1 MPEVP
6 QKNPTNTNHPSI
18 TLRNRNFF
26 LAPMQSEETNYRLWR
41 VRKTVFQML
50 HDRGYHVAE
59 KYLEETRDQFE
70 QYWRDILGRGG
81 NRNELVIL
89 VTKKSDPNDQIIVFF
104 PDENKPVGVKP
115 IRVLTEKMEERKLS
129 HAILVVQQKLTAFA
143 RTAIQEMGPKF
154 EIEVFHESE
163 LVVNVTKHVL
173 VPEHVPLTAD
183 EKKSLLE
190 RYKVKENQLPR
201 IQQSDPVARYFG
213 LKKGQVVK
221 IIRPS
226 ETAGRYV
233 TYRLCF

>member
-1 MPEVP
+1 
-6 QKNPTNTNHPSI
+6 
-18 TLRNRNFF
+18 
-26 LAPMQSEETNYRLWR
+26 
-41 VRKTVFQML
+41 ML

-59 KYLEETRDQFE
+59 KYLEESREQFD
-70 QYWRDILGRGG
+70 QYWKEILGRGG

-89 VTKKSDPNDQIIVFF
+89 VTKKSDPADQIIVFF

-115 IRVLTEKMEERKLS
+115 IRVLTEKMEERNLN

-173 VPEHVPLTAD
+173 VPEHVPLTSD
-183 EKKSLLE
+183 EKRSLLE

>member
-1 MPEVP
+1 
-6 QKNPTNTNHPSI
+6 
-18 TLRNRNFF
+18 
-26 LAPMQSEETNYRLWR
+26 
-41 VRKTVFQML
+41 ML

-59 KYLEETRDQFE
+59 RFLEETREQFD
-70 QYWRDILGRGG
+70 QYWKDILGRGG

-89 VTKKSDPNDQIIVFF
+89 VTKKSDPSDQIIVFF

-115 IRVLTEKMEERKLS
+115 IRVLTEKMEERNLS

-173 VPEHVPLTAD
+173 VPEHVPLTSD
-183 EKKSLLE
+183 EKRSLLE

-201 IQQSDPVARYFG
+201 IQQTDPVARYFG

>member
-1 MPEVP
+1 MIPRKMQPIPACEA
-6 QKNPTNTNHPSI
+6 SS
-18 TLRNRNFF
+18 NFF
-26 LAPMQSEETNYRLWR
+26 LVLQTSEAMQSEELTYKLWR
-41 VRKTVFQML
+41 VRETVFQML
-50 HDRGYHVAE
+50 NDRGYIVGQ
-59 KYLEETRDQFE
+59 KYLEETKEQFE
-70 QYWRDILGRGG
+70 QYWRDILARGG
-81 NRNELVIL
+81 NRNELVVL
-89 VTKKSDPNDQIIVFF
+89 VNKKSDPNDQIIVFF

-115 IRVLTEKMEERKLS
+115 IRVLTEKMEERKLT
-129 HAILVVQQKLTAFA
+129 HAILVVQQKLTSFA
-143 RTAIQEMGPKF
+143 RSAIQEMGPKF

-173 VPEHVPLTAD
+173 VPEHVPLTPE

-201 IQQSDPVARYFG
+201 IQQTDPVARYFG
-213 LKKGQVVK
+213 MKKGQVVK

>member
-1 MPEVP
+1 
-6 QKNPTNTNHPSI
+6 
-18 TLRNRNFF
+18 
-26 LAPMQSEETNYRLWR
+26 MQSEEINYRLWR

-50 HDRGYHVAE
+50 ADRGYHVAE
-59 KYLEETRDQFE
+59 KYLEESKEQFE
-70 QYWRDILGRGG
+70 QYWREILSRGG

-89 VTKKSDPNDQIIVFF
+89 VTKRSDPNDQVIVFF

-143 RTAIQEMGPKF
+143 RTAIQEMSPKF

-163 LVVNVTKHVL
+163 LIVNVTKHVL
-173 VPEHVPLTAD
+173 VPEHVPLTNE

-201 IQQSDPVARYFG
+201 IQQTDPVARYFG
-213 LKKGQVVK
+213 MKKGQVVK
-221 IIRPS
+221 ITRPS

>member
-1 MPEVP
+1 
-6 QKNPTNTNHPSI
+6 
-18 TLRNRNFF
+18 
-26 LAPMQSEETNYRLWR
+26 MQSEEINYRLWR

-50 HDRGYHVAE
+50 QDRGYQVGD
-59 KYLEETRDQFE
+59 KYLEETKEQFE
-70 QYWRDILGRGG
+70 QYWKDILSRGG
-81 NRNELVIL
+81 NRNELVLL
-89 VTKKSDPNDQIIVFF
+89 VNKKADTNDQIIVFF

-115 IRVLTEKMEERKLS
+115 IRMLAEKMEEKKLS
-129 HAILVVQQKLTAFA
+129 RAILVVQQKLTAFA
-143 RTAIQEMGPKF
+143 RSAVQEMGPKF

-163 LVVNVTKHVL
+163 LIVNVTKHVL
-173 VPEHVPLTAD
+173 VPEHVPLSAE
-183 EKKSLLE
+183 EKKSLLN

-201 IQQSDPVARYFG
+201 IQHTDPVARYFG